1 MGFFGWLDKGVSN
14 IARFG
19 RKSINQ
25 GQQFGH
31 KVSGEIR
38 KGAKW
43 LGALKHVGGYLKP
56 LEKFG
61 NKLAGV
67 LDIGINSVG
76 GAMINTIDTVE
87 GIKDS
92 IYSGD
97 VTAAYQGVQRAKT
110 GARDVMKKGYEAVEN
125 VKNMRG
131 DIENVVGGYKNQ
143 ARNVKYKMAGYKNQ
157 AYDAVDNVKK
167 QAYDARGRI
176 RNRF

>member
-1 MGFFGWLDKGVSN
+1 MGFFGWLDKGISN
-14 IARFG
+14 VARLG
-19 RKSINQ
+19 RKAINQ

-38 KGAKW
+38 KGSKW
-43 LGALKHVGGYLKP
+43 LGSLKHVGGYLKP

-87 GIKDS
+87 GVKDS

-97 VTAAYQGVQRAKT
+97 VAGAYQGVQRAKT
-110 GARDVMKKGYEAVEN
+110 NTRDVMKKGYEAVIYM
-125 VKNMRG
+125 KRWSP
-131 DIENVVGGYKNQ
+131 DS
-143 ARNVKYKMAGYKNQ
+143 
-157 AYDAVDNVKK
+157 DFLDVDVPS
-167 QAYDARGRI
+167 D
-176 RNRF
+176 